1 MADNANNANN
11 NENNNSNIDNYSE
24 NDTGV
29 NPVNW
34 FVPNKVNTNLDTIN
48 SDAGVAEN
56 YKNDKPLPTL
66 LGTNTNEN
74 NANENNANENNANE
88 NNDNENNNNENN
100 DNENNNNENNDNEKN
115 ANENNN
121 NENNNNENNAN
132 DNNNENNA
140 NDNNDNENINNNNL
154 NEPVAAGDDDDDD
167 DNDDDKD
174 DDENDENDDDDDDD
188 DKDDDDDDNN
198 DDENNNDDDDDDD
211 DDDENENEEPIA
223 EEKTVKNAPAKKINF
238 VSPEALEKILNVN
251 VNVPVSQEEQLMLED
266 DEDYKKLLNNFN
278 KNDLVLAHKER
289 QFKNFDEIIALSN
302 VVRNKDNQIV
312 DELHQ
317 TLPFITK
324 YERTRVLGKRVK
336 QLNNGM
342 LPFIE
347 IKRDF
352 INNYFIA
359 EEELRQKKI
368 PLIIERPLPNGA
380 FEYWKVKDLELL

>member
-1 MADNANNANN
+1 M
-11 NENNNSNIDNYSE
+11 
-24 NDTGV
+24 
-29 NPVNW
+29 
-34 FVPNKVNTNLDTIN
+34 
-48 SDAGVAEN
+48 
-56 YKNDKPLPTL
+56 
-66 LGTNTNEN
+66 
-74 NANENNANENNANE
+74 
-88 NNDNENNNNENN
+88 
-100 DNENNNNENNDNEKN
+100 
-115 ANENNN
+115 
-121 NENNNNENNAN
+121 
-132 DNNNENNA
+132 
-140 NDNNDNENINNNNL
+140 
-154 NEPVAAGDDDDDD
+154 
-167 DNDDDKD
+167 
-174 DDENDENDDDDDDD
+174 
-188 DKDDDDDDNN
+188 
-198 DDENNNDDDDDDD
+198 
-211 DDDENENEEPIA
+211 
-223 EEKTVKNAPAKKINF
+223 NF

-251 VNVPVSQEEQLMLED
+251 TNTNTNTNTNVAVSQEEQLMLED
-266 DEDYKKLLNNFN
+266 DEDYKKLLTNFN
-278 KNDLVLAHKER
+278 KNDLVVAHKER

-347 IKRDF
+347 VKREF